1 MMIINLINRLR
12 TPIPTADRILE
23 IVAGVQIITMLV
35 ITAIFYKISPD
46 TVPSHFSMTGEPDAY
61 TYKSIYWLT
70 SGMFV
75 LIMLITFISAYYTD
89 KNSVRLP
96 VRAKN
101 MTQRQIMLAARMCR
115 FINIGLGLL
124 WLNIL
129 ISMASS
135 SLGIEKK
142 AIIIMNVASILILI
156 IPSIWYGIK
165 IMRDKI

>member
-1 MMIINLINRLR
+1 MMNNLINRLR

-23 IVAGVQIITMLV
+23 IVAGVLIITMLV
-35 ITAIFYKISPD
+35 ITAIFYKMSPD
-46 TVPSHFSMTGEPDAY
+46 TVPSHFSMTGEPDAF
-61 TYKSIYWLT
+61 TCKSIYWQT

-75 LIMLITFISAYYTD
+75 LFMLISFISAYYTD

-96 VRAKN
+96 IRAKN

-115 FINIGLGLL
+115 IINIGLAIL

-129 ISMASS
+129 ISMTAST
-135 SLGIEKK
+135 LGIEKSE
-142 AIIIMNVASILILI
+142 ITILNVTSILILI

-165 IMRDKI
+165 IMRD